1 MATRVAADLRTVI
14 ESRYSHASYI
24 PADDTTLTAENFA
37 RFDRDKVVA
46 WLPHD
51 TVHHG
56 LLPNPLTFVM
66 QEKMSGADILPL
78 DLKALEDHFNTKF
91 HGEALVSALHQEMTF
106 VRIKFRDAFSQK
118 TVEDVLVWAKSKP
131 NEIAMSAALLQA
143 TGAQLLEMTSFPM
156 AYSEL
161 CKDCKLVM
169 DRGDMCPVNRLPH
182 PVGSNMHT
190 YDTQQCMAKIAN
202 TMRAQFSVYLAKLH
216 KSLSTIP
223 QATFRHG
230 LYWYK
235 VQRQAGYMALLLFR
249 LTELRIRDPLVVLR
263 STLSLRVG
271 SSGGISNFRIVA
283 APDSGEG
290 LFHAFTGMVATP
302 TPTTRRFHTED
313 TLLPHGWKRTIVKG
327 HGGHLEGVYY
337 SPEEVRHPTHPTMPM
352 AHAAEFSEADGHQA
366 VAMAYAPGDT
376 MITPTT
382 TPPQPQHFFSAPS
395 HTSDRSYHVADV
407 SMHSLRF

>member
-1 MATRVAADLRTVI
+1 
-14 ESRYSHASYI
+14 
-24 PADDTTLTAENFA
+24 
-37 RFDRDKVVA
+37 
-46 WLPHD
+46 
-51 TVHHG
+51 
-56 LLPNPLTFVM
+56 
-66 QEKMSGADILPL
+66 
-78 DLKALEDHFNTKF
+78 
-91 HGEALVSALHQEMTF
+91 
-106 VRIKFRDAFSQK
+106 
-118 TVEDVLVWAKSKP
+118 
-131 NEIAMSAALLQA
+131 
-143 TGAQLLEMTSFPM
+143 
-156 AYSEL
+156 
-161 CKDCKLVM
+161 
-169 DRGDMCPVNRLPH
+169 
-182 PVGSNMHT
+182 
-190 YDTQQCMAKIAN
+190 
-202 TMRAQFSVYLAKLH
+202 
-216 KSLSTIP
+216 
-223 QATFRHG
+223 
-230 LYWYK
+230 
-235 VQRQAGYMALLLFR
+235 MALLRFR
-249 LTELRIRDPLVVLR
+249 LTDIRIRDPLVVLR

-407 SMHSLRF
+407 SMQIQSQFKVLGKDSGPEVVPEVTLIVVSEGMDDVEDGMTERPKLHVTYHYKDTLCKCTSALDSELCDRLCNSGTECKGHLCTTRDKHCKRAPHMRWTKCINQN